1 MKTIENISRMS
12 TFVKMMKK
20 EGKSIGF
27 VPTMG
32 CLHAGHLSLVKAAK
46 KHTDVV
52 VMSIFINPIQF
63 GPGEDFKKYPR
74 DLKHDEEMAREAGVD
89 VIFYP
94 SLEDMYPDGYATYVT
109 VEELTSNLCGE
120 SRPDHFSGVATVVTK
135 LFNIVKP
142 EVVYFGQ
149 KDMQQALMIK
159 KMVAD
164 LNMDIDV
171 KMMPIVREADGLAM
185 SSRNS
190 YLSFGE
196 REDAAIIYQSL
207 ERARS
212 LIRDGEKDARKIIK
226 AVEDMINTKQ
236 SARIEYV
243 KVVDTK
249 KLKDMKTISGEVA
262 VAVAVFFGNTRL
274 IDNITIMVD
283 R

>member
-12 TFVKMMKK
+12 TFVKMMRK

-32 CLHAGHLSLVKAAK
+32 YLHEGHLSLVKAAR

-74 DLKHDEEMAREAGVD
+74 NLKHDEEMAREAGVD

-94 SLEDMYPDGYATYVT
+94 SLEDMYPGGYATYVT
-109 VEELTSNLCGE
+109 VEELTRNLCGE

-149 KDMQQALMIK
+149 KDIQQALMIK

-185 SSRNS
+185 SSRNI
-190 YLSFGE
+190 YLSDGE
-196 REDAAIIYQSL
+196 RKDAAVVHQALKYAEALIKNG
-207 ERARS
+207 ER
-212 LIRDGEKDARKIIK
+212 DARKIIK
-226 AVEDMINTKQ
+226 AVEDMIKTRQ

-249 KLKDMKTISGEVA
+249 KLEDMKTISGTAVVA
-262 VAVAVFFGNTRL
+262 AAVFFGNTRL
-274 IDNITIMVD
+274 IDNTTIMAG
-283 R
+283 